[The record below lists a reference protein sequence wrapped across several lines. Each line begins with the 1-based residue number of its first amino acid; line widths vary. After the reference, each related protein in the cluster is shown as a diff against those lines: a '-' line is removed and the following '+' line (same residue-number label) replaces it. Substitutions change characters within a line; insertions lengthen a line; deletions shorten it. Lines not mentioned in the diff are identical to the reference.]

1 MLFRC
6 LYRLKAQINAAIA
19 AINSNDAMT
28 MTAIAQPGNFLLLL
42 SELAAARVGESVDVG
57 LKLIV
62 VVDGVVAVVLRE
74 ISLSRR
80 LYNDD

>member
-1 MLFRC
+1 M
-6 LYRLKAQINAAIA
+6 
-19 AINSNDAMT
+19 NSNDAMT
-28 MTAIAQPGNFLLLL
+28 MTAMAHPGSFLLLL
-42 SELAAARVGESVDVG
+42 LLPDVAAVIEDGIDVG
-57 LKLIV
+57 LELIV

>member
-1 MLFRC
+1 M
-6 LYRLKAQINAAIA
+6 YRLKAQTNAAMA

-42 SELAAARVGESVDVG
+42 SELAAACVGESVDVG
-57 LKLIV
+57 LELIV

>member
-1 MLFRC
+1 
-6 LYRLKAQINAAIA
+6 
-19 AINSNDAMT
+19 MT
-28 MTAIAQPGNFLLLL
+28 MTAMAHPGSFLLLL
-42 SELAAARVGESVDVG
+42 LLPDVAAVIEDGVDVG
-57 LKLIV
+57 LELIV